1 MAHRAPLLAVLFLF
15 LATPLLVAQTSEK
28 AARPGEKKPT
38 PQKTNTKVVK
48 SEEVD
53 ALQAQQR
60 IVAISL
66 LEGLAIN
73 ARSFRDMALRA
84 RVEARAA
91 DAFWE
96 TDQDRARE
104 LFRRAWDEASA
115 ADSETN
121 RLRKEDAQRQL
132 RTSGSVV
139 MRGAR
144 DLRSEVLRLVA
155 KRDRALGEEFLK
167 KLTEEDEKAKTP
179 AADSELNPFVTP
191 EAISKRLQLAR
202 RLLQDGEVDRAMQ
215 FAAPALE
222 SITREAIFFLSAL
235 REKNAPAAD
244 QGFMTLLARAE
255 RDPASDANTV
265 SGLSSYAF
273 TPFLYVVFIKDGANT
288 SQERRETPAPDLPE
302 NVRNSFFRVATEIL
316 LRPLLPPEQ
325 DTTTSGRNGKFM
337 VIRRLL
343 PLFEQYAAEQAQLL
357 KTQMAAL
364 AGDIPQEQRTGENRS
379 ITAGLVDEEPDANA
393 LDRMQD
399 RLDRARTSEERD
411 GIYADYAVALSGKG
425 DPKGREL
432 IDKIENAELRKSVRG
447 YVDFQMG
454 QQAVSK
460 GDALEAARLA
470 KSGELTSIQRIWLY
484 TRAARALMKSDRP
497 RASELLEDAA
507 AEARRIGGSS
517 PDRAR
522 GLIAVATIYL
532 QSDRV
537 RAWEYVNEALKA
549 ANASE
554 GFTGEDSSVSSVLR
568 ARNMVMMATANAEEF
583 DLLGLFRGLS
593 KDDFN
598 RAVEMAKS
606 FTGEGP
612 RAVATLAI
620 ARAALEKNS
629 QETPSL

>member
-1 MAHRAPLLAVLFLF
+1 
-15 LATPLLVAQTSEK
+15 
-28 AARPGEKKPT
+28 
-38 PQKTNTKVVK
+38 
-48 SEEVD
+48 
-53 ALQAQQR
+53 
-60 IVAISL
+60 
-66 LEGLAIN
+66 
-73 ARSFRDMALRA
+73 
-84 RVEARAA
+84 
-91 DAFWE
+91 
-96 TDQDRARE
+96 
-104 LFRRAWDEASA
+104 
-115 ADSETN
+115 
-121 RLRKEDAQRQL
+121 
-132 RTSGSVV
+132 
-139 MRGAR
+139 
-144 DLRSEVLRLVA
+144 
-155 KRDRALGEEFLK
+155 
-167 KLTEEDEKAKTP
+167 
-179 AADSELNPFVTP
+179 
-191 EAISKRLQLAR
+191 
-202 RLLQDGEVDRAMQ
+202 
-215 FAAPALE
+215 
-222 SITREAIFFLSAL
+222 
-235 REKNAPAAD
+235 
-244 QGFMTLLARAE
+244 
-255 RDPASDANTV
+255 
-265 SGLSSYAF
+265 
-273 TPFLYVVFIKDGANT
+273 
-288 SQERRETPAPDLPE
+288 
-302 NVRNSFFRVATEIL
+302 
-316 LRPLLPPEQ
+316 
-325 DTTTSGRNGKFM
+325 
-337 VIRRLL
+337 
-343 PLFEQYAAEQAQLL
+343 
-357 KTQMAAL
+357 
-364 AGDIPQEQRTGENRS
+364 
-379 ITAGLVDEEPDANA
+379 
-393 LDRMQD
+393 MQD